1 MPAEWWNCNNKAIYD
16 PPFLIKVLTIALDP
30 VAVVMKPIINEIDP
44 DLLTKVENGGT
55 LEQVNFALYAGL
67 WDGMIGLIGGIGD
80 GVKMVTM
87 NLATANEDAKKES
100 AKMSKLISDN
110 GGGIGG
116 FGRLMWDGIKSGFD
130 TKQPCVFAH
139 TVGEFTFGIILGV
152 LTGGEALASTA
163 VGKAIKKWVVI
174 CDKLDVIGQAVSK
187 TAGCVLK
194 ISYQA
199 GKPVFHVLYE
209 GVKVIPKFFEAP
221 VSGKLYSFIIPLPQV
236 NLKGGIE
243 AFKEAI
249 AKGEVKV
256 ERVLDEADN
265 VIVDE
270 EGNILNKA
278 ITKEGEE
285 VELLEKVDIKSDGLL
300 TRLNNASF
308 KVLKGKFDELD
319 DVLKQKFLSDFDEVP
334 DQILYKLQD
343 EDLVDAWRKLIDAPE
358 TIRKSVNHLSTVRKW
373 TNEGIAL
380 SFEAIED
387 GAKILNK
394 NGNELGKLLK
404 EGAEDV
410 LEISDDFIVDVA
422 SSASKKFDGIIIKS
436 NTGETFINA
445 GFVKNADGTLGFVED
460 VSSYGSQ
467 LVQNTIKQRGALRK
481 SMSGIKTTEDAHH
494 IIPVQLLKE
503 NEVVKKAVEAGFEF
517 NSTKNGLAI
526 EKFVKKTGTG
536 RHGPHPEYTKQIN
549 QALTNFA
556 KDNPGYT
563 AKDAKELLEV
573 IINGNSSYKGLKRV
587 INESSEKINYLTLN
601 IPF

>member
-1 MPAEWWNCNNKAIYD
+1 MKMPAEWWNCNNKAIYD
-16 PPFLIKVLTIALDP
+16 PPFLIKVLTVALDP

-308 KVLKGKFDELD
+308 KVLKGKFEELD

-343 EDLVDAWRKLIDAPE
+343 EDLVDAWRKLIAAPE

-481 SMSGIKTTEDAHH
+481 SMSGIKTT
-494 IIPVQLLKE
+494 IMYPKI
-503 NEVVKKAVEAGFEF
+503 
-517 NSTKNGLAI
+517 
-526 EKFVKKTGTG
+526 
-536 RHGPHPEYTKQIN
+536 R
-549 QALTNFA
+549 
-556 KDNPGYT
+556 T
-563 AKDAKELLEV
+563 A
-573 IINGNSSYKGLKRV
+573 S
-587 INESSEKINYLTLN
+587 
-601 IPF
+601 